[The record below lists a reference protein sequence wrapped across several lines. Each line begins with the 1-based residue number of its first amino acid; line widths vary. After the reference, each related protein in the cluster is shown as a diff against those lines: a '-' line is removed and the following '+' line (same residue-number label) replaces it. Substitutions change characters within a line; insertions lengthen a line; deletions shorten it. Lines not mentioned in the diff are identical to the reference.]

1 MALIRSAVLSLVC
14 LLVGVTVF
22 PATASAQGT
31 MFFGVVRGANT
42 LVLFNSQNPSAIVS
56 SIPITGLSAGEVI
69 RGIDVRP
76 ANGLLYGLAA
86 PATITTQVR
95 LYVINPITGAAS
107 PVGPAVN
114 VQNGGNFWGMSFDPV
129 ADRVRVTNNANTN
142 ARLHP
147 DTGALVAN
155 DTPLSG
161 VSSFALDAIAY
172 DNQIAG
178 AAQTTLYGIFVGVP
192 DLFRIGGPQ
201 GAPSPNGGVLT
212 SIGPLNV
219 PLASADPAGGNAAY
233 ALDMSPDGTLY
244 AAMRD
249 GAGATSLYTINTTTG
264 AASLVGAIGSGV
276 PAIDSL
282 AVGTAG
288 LTILPTSG
296 VYTTQQ
302 RFDMVLLLNAPGRSI
317 VNGSVIF
324 DGLNVTSYIVA
335 CATFGRTASG
345 LTTIRCGNFGGLL
358 FGPGSHTFAVSLA
371 LSSGEVVSA
380 SVNWNV
386 LASSEP

>member
-1 MALIRSAVLSLVC
+1 MAKVRSAVVSLFL
-14 LLVGVTVF
+14 LLVGVTVV
-22 PATASAQGT
+22 PGTALAQGT
-31 MFFGVVRGANT
+31 MFLGVVRGANT

-56 SIPITGLSAGEVI
+56 SLPITGLSAGEVI

-95 LYVINPITGAAS
+95 LYLINPITGGAS

-161 VSSFALDAIAY
+161 FPFALDAIAY
-172 DNQIAG
+172 DNQAGG

-192 DLFRIGGPQ
+192 NLFRIGGPQ
-201 GAPSPNGGVLT
+201 GVPSPDGGVLT

-219 PLASADPAGGNAAY
+219 PLSSADPAGGTAAY
-233 ALDMSPDGTLY
+233 ALDMSPDGTLF
-244 AAMRD
+244 AVMRD

-264 AASLVGAIGSGV
+264 AASLVGAIGNGV
-276 PAIDSL
+276 AGIDSL
-282 AVGTAG
+282 AVGNAG

-317 VNGSVIF
+317 VSGSVIF
-324 DGLNVTSYIVA
+324 DGLNVTSYVVA

-358 FGPGSHTFAVSLA
+358 FGPGNHTFAVSLG

-386 LASSEP
+386 IASSEP